1 MKTYGSDS
9 MLGNVIF
16 GLVIPLFIGGWILR
30 RNFNILLVYFPMG
43 VATSSCINSAGFN
56 FFWNI
61 LPNTRNQSY
70 TGLPFDLGIYPIAG
84 CLMIYMILIK
94 NAKSWPAIFITSLTL
109 TLIEWSAK
117 EMGRVLY
124 FNGWNIFWTFFS
136 YFVPLVVMYGYSKIF
151 NLMYNLSNKSKT

>member
-1 MKTYGSDS
+1 
-9 MLGNVIF
+9 MLGNVIW
-16 GLVIPLFIGGWILR
+16 GLFIPLLIGGWILR
-30 RNFNILLVYFPMG
+30 RNVNILLVYFPLG

-70 TGLPFDLGIYPIAG
+70 AGLPFDLGIYPIAG
-84 CLMIYMILIK
+84 CLMIYMIHIK

-109 TLIEWSAK
+109 TLIEWLAK
-117 EMGRVLY
+117 EMGRVIY

-136 YFVPLVVMYGYSKIF
+136 YFIPLVVMYGYSKIF
-151 NLMYNLSNKSKT
+151 NLMYNLSNKRKA

>member
-1 MKTYGSDS
+1 